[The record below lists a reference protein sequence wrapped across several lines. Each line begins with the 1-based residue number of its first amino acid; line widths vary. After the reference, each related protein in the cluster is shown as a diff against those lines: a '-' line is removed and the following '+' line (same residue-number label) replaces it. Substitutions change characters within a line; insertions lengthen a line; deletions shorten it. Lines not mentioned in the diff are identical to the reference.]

1 MSRTGWLLIVCLGCG
16 PGAGSSFPAP
26 AGDAAMGGSPGSDDA
41 SSSAAGSDDDGASHA
56 TDDSGAFGVSDA
68 FAGTQDCTP
77 GTYVG
82 TYQGTNDSSKV
93 GGPTDFPISGPMDLN
108 LVRMQTSLGESELV
122 TNNGSFE
129 MTWGGTGTGDAAV
142 GLVVVQAAI
151 TGQLDCS
158 TDSFSAMSTS
168 ATWTLIGINA
178 GTANLSFA
186 GTYDPS
192 SQAISGTFNVTDS
205 LSTSTGTWTVM
216 LTPSGDP

>member
-1 MSRTGWLLIVCLGCG
+1 MLVVGLGCG
-16 PGAGSSFPAP
+16 PGAGSGFPA
-26 AGDAAMGGSPGSDDA
+26 ATGDAAPAAAQGG
-41 SSSAAGSDDDGASHA
+41 DDGASPSQGA
-56 TDDSGAFGVSDA
+56 SQDDANPVTDDGGDFGVSDA

-93 GGPTDFPISGPMDLN
+93 GGPTNFPISGPMDLD
-108 LVRMQTSLGESELV
+108 LVRMDTSVGESELV

-151 TGQLDCS
+151 SGQLDCS
-158 TDSFSAMSTS
+158 TDSFAAMSTS

-178 GTANLSFA
+178 GTANLTFA
-186 GTYDPS
+186 GQYDAS
-192 SQAISGTFNVTDS
+192 SQTISGTFNVTDS
-205 LSTSTGTWTVM
+205 LSTSMGTWNVTRM
-216 LTPSGDP
+216 PSGDL